1 MQFDPAVRRPLEPLG
16 RPLSFATLPPFMKRA
31 ICLMTL
37 VPAALF
43 ASCGGGDSAPETP
56 IPTPTVSTPSKLT
69 KEQFIKE
76 ADGFCAEVNAAL
88 GSLSNSSTSSAS
100 AAGQRA
106 DLYRELIDDLRGL
119 GTPDDQTGLDE
130 FFSAGDDIASAEESA
145 DQATQNG
152 DDAALAS
159 AESEAAS
166 AESAFSSAASAY
178 GFQECGQGPTTPSST
193 TPSSAVPV
201 TPAAPAAPVT
211 TAPIA
216 PAAPPGTTGAG
227 GGTAG
232 TGTGTGGGSTGTGG
246 TTGGSGGV
254 GPG

>member
-1 MQFDPAVRRPLEPLG
+1 
-16 RPLSFATLPPFMKRA
+16 
-31 ICLMTL
+31 MTL
-37 VPAALF
+37 VPAAIF
-43 ASCGGGDSAPETP
+43 AGCGGGSDSTPETP
-56 IPTPTVSTPSKLT
+56 IVTPTVKTPSSLT

-76 ADGFCAEVNAAL
+76 ADGICAEVNAAL
-88 GSLSNSSTSSAS
+88 GSISDSSTSSSS
-100 AAGQRA
+100 AVTQRA
-106 DLYRELIDDLRGL
+106 DLYTGMIERLRGL
-119 GTPDDQTGLDE
+119 GTPNDETGLDE
-130 FFSAGDDIASAEESA
+130 FFSASDDIVSAQKQAEQASQ
-145 DQATQNG
+145 DG

-159 AESEAAS
+159 AETQAAS
-166 AESAFSSAASAY
+166 AESAFSSAAGSY

-193 TPSSAVPV
+193 TPSSAAPV

-211 TAPIA
+211 TTPTV
-216 PAAPPGTTGAG
+216 PATPPGTTGAG